1 MQIKE
6 MGDKEKDKIAAGE
19 MNATDKEYIK
29 SMRKYYFSTGIGD
42 GTSTLC
48 RANMVYGLAK
58 IHLVQKELG
67 METNA
72 HFISTPDETISR
84 NVGRWNSGFGYGG
97 KLSWGNGSEKVVI
110 LDVKPNYCGIL
121 VGGLESIPK
130 PEDLISRIHD
140 FLLESFFI
148 DNFKLQSD
156 FSKSNHFI
164 DLFELAPFK
173 DMELPTHLPPYVFF
187 IHGSCPE
194 LRDANDK
201 GPGLYWNH
209 SNAIQEM
216 QEELNTH
223 YGKIHYLLDDN
234 AKKFL
239 QYCEYAD
246 AFSKKKRKIVA
257 DFLFGDFKE
266 ISNPTHQGLLNY
278 NTILL
283 GAQNTLDPS
292 VKSNIFPIALRGD
305 LPAYLFSGRPNMN
318 QEVIENL
325 GFTKRAEKLGL
336 MDNLLNVNIIPHGG
350 GYRFSEIS
358 EATDVFTVKGR
369 RYFVCEMENDMGK
382 KIVEEV
388 SALEFSYRGKDVMRK
403 TRELELGN
411 PVAKLIPKYVLKI

>member
-1 MQIKE
+1 MEIEEINHKGKNE
-6 MGDKEKDKIAAGE
+6 GVVSKND
-19 MNATDKEYIK
+19 ATSKEYIK
-29 SMRKYYFSTGIGD
+29 AIKKYYFSTGIGD

-48 RANMVYGLAK
+48 RTNMVYGLAK
-58 IHLVQKELG
+58 IHHLQKELG
-67 METNA
+67 MEPKA

-97 KLSWGNGSEKVVI
+97 KLSWGNGREKFVV

-130 PEDLISRIHD
+130 PENLIARIND
-140 FLLESFFI
+140 FLLESFYI
-148 DNFKLQSD
+148 DDFKLESD
-156 FSKSNHFI
+156 FQKSNHFI

-173 DMELPTHLPPYVFF
+173 DMELPTHLPPYMFF

-209 SNAIQEM
+209 SSALLDMAETSQ
-216 QEELNTH
+216 TPF
-223 YGKIHYLLDDN
+223 GKLHYLLDSD
-234 AKKFL
+234 AKKYL

-246 AFSKKKRKIVA
+246 NFSKKKRKRVA

-292 VKSNIFPIALRGD
+292 VKSNLFPIALRGD
-305 LPAYLFSGRPNMN
+305 LPAYLFSGQPNMSN
-318 QEVIENL
+318 ETIENL

-336 MDNLLNVNIIPHGG
+336 MDQLLNANIIPHGG
-350 GYRFSEIS
+350 GYKFSEIA
-358 EATDVFTVKGR
+358 EVVEVFTVKGR

-388 SALEFSYRGKDVMRK
+388 SALEFSYRGKEVIRR
-403 TRELELGN
+403 TIELDLGK